1 MRELKLKLK
10 NTEEKSKVKKLFD
23 YVSSF
28 MGIIILSPVLII
40 TSILIKAESKGPVI
54 FKQKRPGINNKIFN
68 IYKFRSMRIDTPD
81 LATDKIEATV
91 FITKT
96 GRFIRRTSIDE
107 LPQLFNILKGDMSV
121 VGPRPA
127 LYNQCE
133 LIEKRTNAN
142 VHTVKPGITGL
153 AQVMGR
159 DNITDDQK
167 VQYDKFYVENQS
179 FVLDMYI
186 LYKTVKGVITSDN
199 VSH

>member
-1 MRELKLKLK
+1 M
-10 NTEEKSKVKKLFD
+10 KKLFD

-28 MGIIILSPVLII
+28 LGIVILSPILII

-54 FKQKRPGINNKIFN
+54 FKQKRPGVNNKIFN

-127 LYNQCE
+127 LYNQYE

-179 FVLDMYI
+179 FVLDMNI

>member
-10 NTEEKSKVKKLFD
+10 NIEEKSKVKKLFD

-28 MGIIILSPVLII
+28 LGIVILSPILII

-54 FKQKRPGINNKIFN
+54 FKQKRPGVNNKIFN

-127 LYNQCE
+127 LYNQYE

>member
-127 LYNQCE
+127 LYNQYE

>member
-1 MRELKLKLK
+1 MRVLNLKLKSI
-10 NTEEKSKVKKLFD
+10 EGKSKVKKLFD

-28 MGIIILSPVLII
+28 LGIVVLSPVLII

-96 GRFIRRTSIDE
+96 GKFIRRTSIDE

-127 LYNQCE
+127 LFNQYE
-133 LIEKRTNAN
+133 LIEKRTKVN

-179 FVLDMYI
+179 FVLDMFI
-186 LYKTVKGVITSDN
+186 LYKTIKGVLTSDN